1 MFEISAFL
9 PISLIPLSSQKL
21 KAQTR
26 TSVIA
31 NRLNVWLPHK
41 SIYLYVHY
49 LHATCGWFMLTNEIV
64 PEREEGEESNWGCAN
79 EEGQKTSSI
88 IWGVGS
94 RFGTNT
100 MKAWIHLGLYG
111 YFRVL
116 VVVLWFGDHFGD
128 FGLFFFLAKCWFSCH
143 SLLENCCRPC
153 PSLQDH
159 SIPIFFQQDNTP
171 CHKAQLV

>member
-1 MFEISAFL
+1 MFDSHIKVF
-9 PISLIPLSSQKL
+9 
-21 KAQTR
+21 TYM
-26 TSVIA
+26 
-31 NRLNVWLPHK
+31 
-41 SIYLYVHY
+41 SII
-49 LHATCGWFMLTNEIV
+49 FMLRV
-64 PEREEGEESNWGCAN
+64 VGLCWPMKYVAEREEGEESNWGCAN

-128 FGLFFFLAKCWFSCH
+128 FGLLFFLAKCWFSCH